1 MITPQI
7 RLIFIFQQFYGIINS
22 AMAEIKRETDFI
34 PEEFWN
40 ELLPICHKYLGSK
53 GEAILNET
61 LEILGKDRNNV
72 TFGDLT
78 DIYNALISKLIY
90 LDKRA
95 DFRME
100 LYDLRRKYM
109 VPPEAIEYKPSKLE
123 LFFNR
128 LFAKRS
134 STILIVAIIIAI
146 GIGLYYG
153 LRPKSSSGVISGK
166 YDVVLWSGIYSKNM
180 EKTISEIIEKF
191 NEQYRPYKSRLDLL
205 PGSGDPMAEMGT
217 QMKIMAVFAAGEPPD
232 IIYGTQNP
240 IYINAPYL
248 LKIPKE
254 QIMQLHYFPQILNQI
269 TSDGEHFYCY
279 PAMITP
285 KFILIA
291 NRTLIE
297 GLGYNPQKIQEVG
310 IDWDSFIDLA
320 NKLKLVS
327 PYPVLISLRG
337 GSLFD
342 IFWMLMVN
350 NGVGKAIGDN
360 RFLWDE
366 TKIEETLKFFDKL
379 VKSGIINP
387 TLLGSKLSTNIDI
400 FNEGKAGILIGNY
413 LDYKMIDNA
422 KKVKSIILPF
432 PNNQGSKI
440 SSLWE
445 IYGYF
450 CFRQRDNYNPDK
462 AQMTLL
468 LAKTLAQNSNWV
480 LDIGGL
486 PASRNIWDNLNL
498 NKEENHSFLYNYVEN
513 AVPTDNDPLF
523 TQIAFEAIN
532 PQLENIV
539 TGKVDTRQALEAIK
553 DRLDK
558 ILSQSRR

>member
-1 MITPQI
+1 
-7 RLIFIFQQFYGIINS
+7 
-22 AMAEIKRETDFI
+22 MAEIKRETDFI

-40 ELLPICHKYLGSK
+40 ELLPICYKYLGSK
-53 GEAILNET
+53 GEAVLNET

-123 LFFNR
+123 LLFNR
-128 LFAKRS
+128 FLARRG
-134 STILIVAIIIAI
+134 STVLVVVLIIAI

-153 LRPKSSSGVISGK
+153 LKPKGSSGVISGK
-166 YDVVLWSGIYSKNM
+166 YDVVLWSGIYSKSM
-180 EKTISEIIEKF
+180 EKTINEIMEKF
-191 NEQYRPYKSRLDLL
+191 NEQYKPYKARLDLL

-240 IYINAPYL
+240 MYINAPYL
-248 LKIPKE
+248 LKVPKE
-254 QIMQLHYFPQILNQI
+254 QILGLQYFPQVLSQI
-269 TSDGEHFYCY
+269 TSDGNYYFCY

-285 KFILIA
+285 KFIMMA
-291 NRTLIE
+291 NKTLIE
-297 GLGYNPQKIQEVG
+297 GLGYNPRKIQEKG

-337 GSLFD
+337 NSLFD
-342 IFWMLMVN
+342 IFWMLIVN
-350 NGVGKAIGDN
+350 NGVGKAVEDGK
-360 RFLWDE
+360 FLWNE
-366 TKIEETLKFFDKL
+366 AKIEETLKFFDRL
-379 VKSGIINP
+379 VKNGIINP
-387 TLLGSKLSTNIDI
+387 TLLGSKISTNIDI

-413 LDYKMIDNA
+413 LDYKMVDNA
-422 KKVKSIILPF
+422 KKVKTVILPF
-432 PNNQGSKI
+432 PNNQGNKI

-450 CFRQRDNYNPDK
+450 CFRQRDNYNLDK
-462 AQMTLL
+462 VQKTLF
-468 LAKTLAQNSNWV
+468 LAKTLAENSSWV

-486 PASRNIWDNLNL
+486 PASRGMWDSLNL
-498 NKEENHSFLYNYVEN
+498 YKEENHNFLYNYIED
-513 AVPTDNDPLF
+513 AIPIDIDPLF

-539 TGKVDTRQALEAIK
+539 TGKSDTKQALEAIK